1 MDCSHLPSCPP
12 AYPPPPPSG
21 LEEELV
27 DCSGGDEISLE
38 AGTQRKLEALM
49 KVRPPTPSDAG
60 AARTL

>member
-1 MDCSHLPSCPP
+1 M
-12 AYPPPPPSG
+12 
-21 LEEELV
+21 